1 MQRQAIAKG
10 KPMTILDDIAAQ
22 KAAITS
28 TADGY
33 ISAAKQTDA
42 AHLTEMQAL
51 DAALADLET
60 AGAAKQTDAAHLTEM
75 QALDAA
81 LADLETAGAAE
92 RAKLALAIA
101 ALGGLNLGPTP
112 AAPAA

>member
-1 MQRQAIAKG
+1 
-10 KPMTILDDIAAQ
+10 MTILDDIAAQ

-33 ISAAKQTDA
+33 ISAAKQTA
-42 AHLTEMQAL
+42 AAQ
-51 DAALADLET
+51 
-60 AGAAKQTDAAHLTEM
+60 LTEM

-92 RAKLALAIA
+92 RAKLAPAIA
-101 ALGGLNLGPTP
+101 ALGALNLGPTP
-112 AAPAA
+112 AAPPA